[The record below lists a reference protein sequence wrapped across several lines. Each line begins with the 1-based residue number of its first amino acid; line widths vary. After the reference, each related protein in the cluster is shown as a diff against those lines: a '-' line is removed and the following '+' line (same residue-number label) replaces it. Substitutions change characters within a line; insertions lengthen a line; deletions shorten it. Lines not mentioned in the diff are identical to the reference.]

1 MIVNAK
7 KRLTSAKDQTIEQF
21 MDDLEEICS
30 SYSCVIT
37 DKEIDEL
44 RDNTYTIDL
53 TIKPDYYGNNGPIF
67 ANLHYDKGKWAING
81 VNIPMPINNL
91 DKLTKAHDGLTALW
105 GAISDIVYT
114 KI

>member
-7 KRLTSAKDQTIEQF
+7 KRLVSAKGQTIEQF

-44 RDNTYTIDL
+44 RDNTLTIDL

-67 ANLHYDKGKWAING
+67 ANLHYNKGKWAING

>member
-7 KRLTSAKDQTIEQF
+7 KRLVSAKGQTIEQF

-44 RDNTYTIDL
+44 RDNTLTIDL

-67 ANLHYDKGKWAING
+67 ANLHYYKGKWSING

>member
-7 KRLTSAKDQTIEQF
+7 KRLVSAKGQTIEQF

-30 SYSCVIT
+30 SYSCIIT

-44 RDNTYTIDL
+44 RNNTYTIDL

-67 ANLHYDKGKWAING
+67 ANLHYDKSKWAING

>member
-7 KRLTSAKDQTIEQF
+7 KRLVSAKGQTIEQF

-44 RDNTYTIDL
+44 RDNTFTIDL

>member
-7 KRLTSAKDQTIEQF
+7 KRLTSAGSTTIEQF

-30 SYSCVIT
+30 SYSCIIT
-37 DKEIDEL
+37 DKEIDE
-44 RDNTYTIDL
+44 YTIDL
-53 TIKPDYYGNNGPIF
+53 TVKPDYYGNNGPIF
-67 ANLHYDKGKWAING
+67 ARLSYYKGKWTING

>member
-1 MIVNAK
+1 
-7 KRLTSAKDQTIEQF
+7 

-30 SYSCVIT
+30 NYSCVIT

-53 TIKPDYYGNNGPIF
+53 TIKPDYYGANGPIF
-67 ANLHYDKGKWAING
+67 ANLHYYKGKWTING

>member
-7 KRLTSAKDQTIEQF
+7 KRLTSAGSTTIEQF

-30 SYSCVIT
+30 SYSCIIT
-37 DKEIDEL
+37 DKEIDES
-44 RDNTYTIDL
+44 RDTIDL
-53 TIKPDYYGNNGPIF
+53 TVKPDYYGNNDPIF
-67 ANLHYDKGKWAING
+67 ARLSYYKGKWTING

>member
-7 KRLTSAKDQTIEQF
+7 KRLTSAKGQTIEQF

>member
-7 KRLTSAKDQTIEQF
+7 KRLTAAGSMTIEQF

-30 SYSCVIT
+30 SYSCIIT
-37 DKEIDEL
+37 DKEIDES
-44 RDNTYTIDL
+44 RDTIDL
-53 TIKPDYYGNNGPIF
+53 TIKPDYYGNNYPMF
-67 ANLHYDKGKWAING
+67 VNLSYYKGKWSING

-91 DKLTKAHDGLTALW
+91 DKLTKAHDGITALW

>member
-7 KRLTSAKDQTIEQF
+7 KRLVSAKGQTIEQF

-44 RDNTYTIDL
+44 RDNTLTIDL

-67 ANLHYDKGKWAING
+67 ANLHYAKGK
-81 VNIPMPINNL
+81 
-91 DKLTKAHDGLTALW
+91 
-105 GAISDIVYT
+105 
-114 KI
+114 

>member
-7 KRLTSAKDQTIEQF
+7 KRLVSAKGQTIEQF

-44 RDNTYTIDL
+44 RDNTLTIDL

-67 ANLHYDKGKWAING
+67 ANLHYAKGKWAING

>member
-7 KRLTSAKDQTIEQF
+7 KRLVSAKGQTIEQF

-44 RDNTYTIDL
+44 RDNTPTIDL

>member
-7 KRLTSAKDQTIEQF
+7 KRLTSAKGQTIEQF

-114 KI
+114 RI

>member
-7 KRLTSAKDQTIEQF
+7 KRLTSAKGQTIEQF

-30 SYSCVIT
+30 SYSCIIT
-37 DKEIDEL
+37 DKEIDES
-44 RDNTYTIDL
+44 RDTIDL
-53 TIKPDYYGNNGPIF
+53 TIKPDYYGNNGLIF
-67 ANLHYDKGKWAING
+67 ANLSYYKGKWSING

-91 DKLTKAHDGLTALW
+91 DKLTKAHDGITALW

>member
-7 KRLTSAKDQTIEQF
+7 KRLTAAGSMTIEQF

-30 SYSCVIT
+30 SYSCIIT

-44 RDNTYTIDL
+44 KGAIDL

-67 ANLHYDKGKWAING
+67 AKLSYYKNKWTINS

-91 DKLTKAHDGLTALW
+91 DKLTKAHDGITALW

>member
-7 KRLTSAKDQTIEQF
+7 KRLVSAKGQTIEQF

-44 RDNTYTIDL
+44 RDNTLTIDL

>member
-7 KRLTSAKDQTIEQF
+7 KRLVSAKGQTIEQF

-30 SYSCVIT
+30 SYSCIIT

-44 RDNTYTIDL
+44 RDNTLTIDL

-67 ANLHYDKGKWAING
+67 ANLHYGKGKWAING